1 MKLHHVGIPV
11 FEKQE
16 DMVFLED
23 IKVWITD
30 CSASKYGIEY
40 LYFEPDSPMPAAI
53 QDETHLAF
61 EVDDLE
67 AVIEGKSIL
76 VPVCEPMPGLK
87 IAFVYDEG
95 IAIEFM
101 QTENSE

>member
-16 DMVFLED
+16 DMVFVD
-23 IKVWITD
+23 ACKVWVTD
-30 CSASKYGIEY
+30 CSTSKYKIEY
-40 LYFEPDSPMPAAI
+40 LFFEPDSPMPAAI

-67 AVIEGKSIL
+67 AAIEGKSVL
-76 VPVCEPMPGLK
+76 VPICEPMPGLK
-87 IAFVYDEG
+87 MAFVYDEG
-95 IAIEFM
+95 VAIEFL
-101 QTENSE
+101 EIES